1 MCGLGGNQADLSF
14 ARSEVAPH
22 WAAGD
27 RGFAGRRKS
36 RELARVALLAG
47 GGGRRRSSDSNFLAK
62 AEIGRAIGILTD
74 ASACRPQETEL
85 AALGT
90 FLSTPDSE
98 WGGAGFG
105 CGEVGVISSLSCAE
119 VARARSSAGRGQW
132 RGGRGG
138 WICTN
143 KNRAALPDGEAAG
156 VSAQAVYYSGE
167 VDPPRGPPI
176 SPESQRMSCQP

>member
-1 MCGLGGNQADLSF
+1 MLGGNSGAHRIPYRSESKWEPWVCGLGGNQADLSF

-74 ASACRPQETEL
+74 ESARRQ
-85 AALGT
+85 
-90 FLSTPDSE
+90 
-98 WGGAGFG
+98 
-105 CGEVGVISSLSCAE
+105 
-119 VARARSSAGRGQW
+119 
-132 RGGRGG
+132 
-138 WICTN
+138 
-143 KNRAALPDGEAAG
+143 
-156 VSAQAVYYSGE
+156 
-167 VDPPRGPPI
+167 
-176 SPESQRMSCQP
+176 